1 MVYGDFDVQV
11 DYELLAWPFSNG
23 VRIAL
28 SILPGAGM
36 MERVSFG
43 GEDADFP
50 GWPREVYLT
59 SLGDGV
65 QGITATAD
73 LSGKLRLVRAGSTVT
88 GYCFSGGAWV
98 PLHTFGSASTG
109 YETLLLH
116 AWSHDYCFGDQTV
129 KVAFDNLIIN
139 QGQLWCPYV
148 PPQAD
153 AGPDQTVEAGSP
165 AGASVQLDGSG
176 SSSAGGG
183 ALTYAWD
190 IDGDGEYDDATGATP
205 TVGLGLGTHTIS
217 LQVTDDSGLSD
228 TDEVV
233 IDVVDTTPPSLELS
247 MLRATLWPPN
257 HKLVLVARVS
267 GVADAC
273 DPAPAV
279 AIDVQANE
287 PINGPGDGNTE
298 GDWVVVDN
306 GGTWDIWVRSERAGN
321 GSGREYY
328 ITATATDAEGNWVR
342 RTATITVP
350 PDRGSR

>member
-1 MVYGDFDVQV
+1 M
-11 DYELLAWPFSNG
+11 
-23 VRIAL
+23 
-28 SILPGAGM
+28 
-36 MERVSFG
+36 
-43 GEDADFP
+43 
-50 GWPREVYLT
+50 
-59 SLGDGV
+59 
-65 QGITATAD
+65 
-73 LSGKLRLVRAGSTVT
+73 T
-88 GYCFSGGAWV
+88 GYCFSSGAWV
-98 PLHTFGSASTG
+98 PLDASTATFTG
-109 YETLLLH
+109 PLH
-116 AWSHDYCFGDQTV
+116 FILQVWSHDPYFCDQTV
-129 KVAFDNLIIN
+129 KAAFDNLIIN
-139 QGQLWCPYV
+139 QGQLECPYV

-153 AGPDQTVEAGSP
+153 AGPDQTVEAVSP

-350 PDRGSR
+350 PDRRSR